1 MAVITV
7 SQLNNY
13 IKRYIDANKALTSL
27 WVKGEIS
34 NFKRHSSGH
43 IYMTLKDGTAT
54 LKCVMF
60 YSNAVSLKFK
70 PDNGMK
76 VIAMGRVSVYERDG
90 VYQLYV
96 EQLVPDGMGDLYAAY
111 EQLKSE
117 LEQAGYFSEY
127 IKKPIP
133 EYPSSIGVVT
143 SPQGAAL
150 QDILN
155 IMGRRYPLAEVYVYP
170 ALVQGVGAAQSI
182 AQGIEYFNAQCIT
195 DTIIIGRGGGSI
207 EDLWAFN
214 ERIVADAIYKS
225 EVPVISAVGHET
237 DFTIADFAADLRAP
251 TPSAAAELAVPDAAE
266 LKSHINYC
274 RSKMVMSLNSL
285 VKVKKTQLD
294 FFVSKNLHKMT
305 ASYIDDMRL
314 RIDDMTEMCCKAY
327 TDCISQRNNEFI
339 NLCMKL
345 DALSPLKVLSRGYTV
360 ATAAGGTVKSIVDI
374 CIGDNLDLTVTD
386 GTISCTVT
394 QITEN

>member
-1 MAVITV
+1 MSVT
-7 SQLNNY
+7 
-13 IKRYIDANKALTSL
+13 
-27 WVKGEIS
+27 GE
-34 NFKRHSSGH
+34 
-43 IYMTLKDGTAT
+43 
-54 LKCVMF
+54 
-60 YSNAVSLKFK
+60 
-70 PDNGMK
+70 
-76 VIAMGRVSVYERDG
+76 
-90 VYQLYV
+90 
-96 EQLVPDGMGDLYAAY
+96 LYAAY

-127 IKKPIP
+127 IKKPIAQ
-133 EYPSSIGVVT
+133 YPSSIGVVT

-155 IMGRRYPLAEVYVYP
+155 IMGRRYPLARVYVYP

-182 AQGIEYFNAQCIT
+182 AQGIEYFNTQCIT

-225 EVPVISAVGHET
+225 VVPVISAVGHET
-237 DFTIADFAADLRAP
+237 DFTIADFVADLRAP

-274 RSKMVMSLNSL
+274 CSKMVMSLNSL
-285 VKVKKTQLD
+285 VKVKKTQLE
-294 FFVSKNLHKMT
+294 FLISKNLHRMT

-314 RIDDMTEMCCKAY
+314 RIDDMTEMCREAY
-327 TDCISQRNNEFI
+327 TDCISQRSNEFG

-345 DALSPLKVLSRGYTV
+345 EALSPLKVLSRGYAV
-360 ATAAGGTVKSIVDI
+360 AACDGGTVKSVDDT
-374 CIGDNLDLTVTD
+374 CVGDNLDLTVTD

-394 QITEN
+394 QIIKN

>member
-1 MAVITV
+1 
-7 SQLNNY
+7 
-13 IKRYIDANKALTSL
+13 
-27 WVKGEIS
+27 GE
-34 NFKRHSSGH
+34 
-43 IYMTLKDGTAT
+43 
-54 LKCVMF
+54 
-60 YSNAVSLKFK
+60 
-70 PDNGMK
+70 
-76 VIAMGRVSVYERDG
+76 
-90 VYQLYV
+90 
-96 EQLVPDGMGDLYAAY
+96 LYAAY

-127 IKKPIP
+127 IKKPIAQ
-133 EYPSSIGVVT
+133 YPSSIGVVT

-155 IMGRRYPLAEVYVYP
+155 IMGRRYPLARVYVYP

-182 AQGIEYFNAQCIT
+182 AQGIEYFNTQCIT

-225 EVPVISAVGHET
+225 VVPVISAVGHET
-237 DFTIADFAADLRAP
+237 DFTIADFVADLRAP

-274 RSKMVMSLNSL
+274 CSKMVMSLNSL
-285 VKVKKTQLD
+285 VKVKKTQLE
-294 FFVSKNLHKMT
+294 FLISKNLHRMT

-314 RIDDMTEMCCKAY
+314 RIDDMTEMCREAY
-327 TDCISQRNNEFI
+327 TDCISQRSNEFG

-345 DALSPLKVLSRGYTV
+345 EALSPLKVLSRGYAV
-360 ATAAGGTVKSIVDI
+360 AACDGGTVKSVDDT
-374 CIGDNLDLTVTD
+374 CVGDNLDLTVTD

-394 QITEN
+394 QIIKN